1 MKTSDAPQK
10 QDFVDR
16 KPVLAD
22 YDLLRVI
29 GRGSYGDVWLA
40 RGRTGV
46 LRAVKLVWRD
56 RFEDAEPFEREFR
69 GLREFVGV
77 SRVEADQLAVLHVG
91 RDEDE
96 GYFYYVMELADDAVS
111 GADIHPDAY
120 VPLTAKELT
129 RRRGRL
135 PVAECVALGVALAR
149 NLAGLHARGLV
160 HRDIKP
166 SNVII
171 VNRLAR
177 LADIGLVAPH
187 ADARTPVGSEG
198 FMPPEGPGT
207 PAADVFALGR
217 VLYQL
222 ATGLDSAMFPRL
234 PADAATAGDREAF
247 AALNT
252 VILKAC
258 EQEVGRRH
266 ADGAALL
273 RDLLALTGEN
283 PASRRRGSARKARGA
298 AAVAIVALALGV
310 ATGAAY
316 WWRTQAR
323 AARAEPAVARDMPS
337 IAVLP
342 FINLSD
348 DKRNEYFSDGV
359 SEELLSVLSK
369 VPGLK
374 VAARSSAFHYKEHP
388 APLAEIGRQLGVD
401 YVLEGSVRKAGP
413 RVRITTHLVKIS
425 DGYQVTSETYDRS
438 VDDIFTVQDE
448 IARLILSRL
457 RTSLL
462 ATPAKQPGGAGADL
476 EAANQGRTQSVEAYN
491 RLLEGRYWLNQR
503 TSEGLQKAAGLFRQA
518 VSIDP
523 NYALAWA
530 NLAYTY
536 GWMVSFGIGNHND
549 SAKPGLEAAERCIQL
564 APDLADGHAAL
575 AGVAEVA
582 WEWRRGE
589 RAIARALELAPDNAD
604 VIQTASWVALNRG
617 DYAGCMAYARK
628 TLSLDPFNIAA
639 FLNLALAQKYSGE
652 YAEARK
658 SARRM
663 MELNTNSHF
672 AGCLILNTFIHED
685 RFEEAVAFCR
695 EHPAYK
701 LEAYCQALISAIRGV
716 PVSGA
721 DDLAGIAGDSPGYA
735 AYRLAAVH
743 ALRGE
748 ADAAF
753 ARLDEGVAVHATELA
768 LIRHDPFFRRLHA
781 DPRWA
786 TLMARMFPES

>member
-1 MKTSDAPQK
+1 
-10 QDFVDR
+10 
-16 KPVLAD
+16 
-22 YDLLRVI
+22 
-29 GRGSYGDVWLA
+29 
-40 RGRTGV
+40 
-46 LRAVKLVWRD
+46 
-56 RFEDAEPFEREFR
+56 
-69 GLREFVGV
+69 
-77 SRVEADQLAVLHVG
+77 
-91 RDEDE
+91 
-96 GYFYYVMELADDAVS
+96 
-111 GADIHPDAY
+111 
-120 VPLTAKELT
+120 
-129 RRRGRL
+129 
-135 PVAECVALGVALAR
+135 
-149 NLAGLHARGLV
+149 
-160 HRDIKP
+160 
-166 SNVII
+166 
-171 VNRLAR
+171 
-177 LADIGLVAPH
+177 
-187 ADARTPVGSEG
+187 
-198 FMPPEGPGT
+198 
-207 PAADVFALGR
+207 
-217 VLYQL
+217 
-222 ATGLDSAMFPRL
+222 
-234 PADAATAGDREAF
+234 
-247 AALNT
+247 
-252 VILKAC
+252 
-258 EQEVGRRH
+258 
-266 ADGAALL
+266 
-273 RDLLALTGEN
+273 
-283 PASRRRGSARKARGA
+283 
-298 AAVAIVALALGV
+298 
-310 ATGAAY
+310 
-316 WWRTQAR
+316 
-323 AARAEPAVARDMPS
+323 
-337 IAVLP
+337 
-342 FINLSD
+342 
-348 DKRNEYFSDGV
+348 
-359 SEELLSVLSK
+359 
-369 VPGLK
+369 
-374 VAARSSAFHYKEHP
+374 
-388 APLAEIGRQLGVD
+388 
-401 YVLEGSVRKAGP
+401 
-413 RVRITTHLVKIS
+413 
-425 DGYQVTSETYDRS
+425 
-438 VDDIFTVQDE
+438 
-448 IARLILSRL
+448 
-457 RTSLL
+457 
-462 ATPAKQPGGAGADL
+462 
-476 EAANQGRTQSVEAYN
+476 
-491 RLLEGRYWLNQR
+491 LNQR

-628 TLSLDPFNIAA
+628 T
-639 FLNLALAQKYSGE
+639 
-652 YAEARK
+652 K